1 MKNQW
6 KIQDF
11 YPRHLQLLRQL
22 LPQHFTAKTN
32 IKSEWSK
39 FPSGKKK
46 SNVRYMI
53 SGKGWKG
60 ERKRKNGQKN
70 KEKERSET
78 IFSRV
83 GDPQA
88 QIVLS
93 A

>member
-46 SNVRYMI
+46 SNVRYRI

-60 ERKRKNGQKN
+60 ERK
-70 KEKERSET
+70 KEREKMGKKT
-78 IFSRV
+78 KKRKEARLFFPEWV
-83 GDPQA
+83 THK
-88 QIVLS
+88 LK
-93 A
+93 